1 MRTEKRPG
9 GIRPHGRMKDN
20 ITLAV
25 MKFHIHSRYI
35 PEVELHFFDKWYPVK
50 NCRIEMRTTSRP
62 VVALY
67 LALLKRNSASA
78 VMWSQP

>member
-1 MRTEKRPG
+1 MTQQQRHKTVT
-9 GIRPHGRMKDN
+9 GI
-20 ITLAV
+20 ILIASALLV
-25 MKFHIHSRYI
+25 LI
-35 PEVELHFFDKWYPVK
+35 
-50 NCRIEMRTTSRP
+50 